1 MEVPGLPESEEE
13 DDVDYPIPVKK
24 NTKVT
29 FSTGPIKVSETCVYC
44 VIYSKV
50 VPPLACNRFV
60 KSSSEVW
67 VEQINIVGFEVLNS
81 SGYEGFIF
89 LDIMPHSPVEVN

>member
-29 FSTGPIKVSETCVYC
+29 FSTGPIKVSKTCFYY
-44 VIYSKV
+44 VICSIQQSCA
-50 VPPLACNRFV
+50 L
-60 KSSSEVW
+60 
-67 VEQINIVGFEVLNS
+67 L
-81 SGYEGFIF
+81 
-89 LDIMPHSPVEVN
+89 

>member
-29 FSTGPIKVSETCVYC
+29 FSTGPIKVSETH
-44 VIYSKV
+44 S
-50 VPPLACNRFV
+50 LCN
-60 KSSSEVW
+60 K
-67 VEQINIVGFEVLNS
+67 
-81 SGYEGFIF
+81 
-89 LDIMPHSPVEVN
+89 

>member
-29 FSTGPIKVSETCVYC
+29 FSSGPIKVSEICVYC
-44 VIYSKV
+44 VICS
-50 VPPLACNRFV
+50 
-60 KSSSEVW
+60 
-67 VEQINIVGFEVLNS
+67 I
-81 SGYEGFIF
+81 
-89 LDIMPHSPVEVN
+89 